1 MISKAKE
8 NAENNEYDIS
18 IYQSVRY
25 LVLDKQ
31 TNLNKLIQDYN
42 SKLTKELFINK
53 FELCKQMRITMD
65 KDINYT
71 KTGCVPIRRE
81 GSELSI
87 SYKILLKHY
96 LILEVK

>member
-1 MISKAKE
+1 MKKLHDFE
-8 NAENNEYDIS
+8 GKKNAENNEYDIS

-65 KDINYT
+65 KDIYIIQRQGVFQFEE
-71 KTGCVPIRRE
+71 KDQM
-81 GSELSI
+81 L
-87 SYKILLKHY
+87 
-96 LILEVK
+96 

>member
-1 MISKAKE
+1 MHDFEGKK

-65 KDINYT
+65 KDIYIIQRPGVFQFEE
-71 KTGCVPIRRE
+71 KGQK
-81 GSELSI
+81 SI
-87 SYKILLKHY
+87 SCKKLL
-96 LILEVK
+96 

>member
-8 NAENNEYDIS
+8 NAENNENDIS

-25 LVLDKQ
+25 LVLYKQ

-65 KDINYT
+65 KDIYIIQRQGVFQFEE
-71 KTGCVPIRRE
+71 KDQM
-81 GSELSI
+81 L
-87 SYKILLKHY
+87 
-96 LILEVK
+96 